1 MDGLGENVDEEFID
15 GLGEN
20 ADEEFVASSGES
32 DAPNDGGES
41 VSTDG
46 AVTVV
51 MGAKV
56 GEEGGLGGL
65 GPKEKTGAGDC
76 SLSFTCGAGDASEE
90 TALDGGGVG
99 TAAPKEKTGALE
111 GASVMFT
118 PAPPLP
124 SPIVGFPPVGV
135 VGLDW
140 SVTVGDSAGL
150 FVVVGSDWSG
160 SGATGRFVGIEM
172 GALVGDATGRAVVS
186 VGAFVDV
193 VGVATTGG
201 VTGSP
206 FPYITRVHCF
216 S

>member
-1 MDGLGENVDEEFID
+1 MLDGLGENVDEEFID

-41 VSTDG
+41 VSPSSPSTDG

-51 MGAKV
+51 MGANI

-65 GPKEKTGAGDC
+65 EPKEKTGTVDC

-90 TALDGGGVG
+90 AALDGGGVG

-124 SPIVGFPPVGV
+124 SPIVGFSPYFGMT
-135 VGLDW
+135 GN
-140 SVTVGDSAGL
+140 
-150 FVVVGSDWSG
+150 
-160 SGATGRFVGIEM
+160 TGRIQHV
-172 GALVGDATGRAVVS
+172 
-186 VGAFVDV
+186 
-193 VGVATTGG
+193 
-201 VTGSP
+201 
-206 FPYITRVHCF
+206 
-216 S
+216 